1 MGLPHY
7 FGPCTPPGPQ
17 HHYTFVL
24 IATDLEPGALQP
36 GMTREDM
43 PKALDGHVKGSTG
56 IIATFQHPN
65 KSAERR
71 SNDGRSLTC
80 RASSSS
86 RCRF

>member
-1 MGLPHY
+1 EGETSKQTDKYVGGKSTFNLPHY

-56 IIATFQHPN
+56 IIATFQHP
-65 KSAERR
+65 
-71 SNDGRSLTC
+71 
-80 RASSSS
+80 
-86 RCRF
+86 